1 MNILSDYDDL
11 NSHKNIKKGSLP
23 MLLSYAMC
31 VAHTHEHAG
40 NTNWTCAILYKEE
53 EEEMMMQ

>member
-11 NSHKNIKKGSLP
+11 NIVTKTSKKVVC
-23 MLLSYAMC
+23 LLSYAMC